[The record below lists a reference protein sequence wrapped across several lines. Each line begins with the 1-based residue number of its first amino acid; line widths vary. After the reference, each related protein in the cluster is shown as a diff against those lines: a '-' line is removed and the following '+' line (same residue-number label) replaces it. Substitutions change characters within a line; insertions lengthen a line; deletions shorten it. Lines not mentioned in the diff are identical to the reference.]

1 MIATALGLLFGMLAI
16 GLPVGAVML
25 LLGLGLDWFFS
36 PMPLVLAAGELSWVS
51 SSNYLLLS
59 VPLFVLLG
67 EILLRAGIADRLYG
81 AIAQWIGWMPGGL
94 MHANIGASTAFAA
107 TSGSSVATAA
117 TISVVAKPMIN
128 RYGYNERLFYGSIAA
143 GGTLGILIPPS
154 INLILYGWLTSTSV
168 PALYMA
174 GIIPGVVMALIFSLA
189 ILVICMIRPGLG
201 GQRIETSWK
210 SRIESLPSLL
220 PPLFIFAMIIGSI
233 YMGIATP
240 TESAALGVVSALILA
255 GLYRQLSPRI
265 LLEAIDGTMR
275 TTGMIMLI
283 VMAAWFL
290 NFVISAMGLV
300 TAVNAGIVSLGLEPF
315 ALLATIILIYI
326 VLGCFMDPLPMMI
339 VTVPVLTPLVVN
351 AGFDPIWFGIII
363 VLLCEMALITPPIGM
378 NLFVVQG
385 VRRRGSLMDVMIG
398 VLPFMLSLLAMI
410 GVVIA
415 FPQIVLWLPTVI
427 RG

>member
-16 GLPVGAVML
+16 GLPIAVVML
-25 LLGLGLDWFFS
+25 LLALALDWFFS

-51 SSNYLLLS
+51 SSNYLLVS

-81 AIAQWIGWMPGGL
+81 AIVQWIGWMPGGL

-117 TISVVAKPMIN
+117 TISVVAKPMIG

-174 GIIPGVVMALIFSLA
+174 GIIPGIVLALIFSLA
-189 ILVICMIRPGLG
+189 IIVVCTIRPGLG
-201 GQRIETSWK
+201 GQKIETNWK

-220 PPLFIFAMIIGSI
+220 PPLFIFAVIIGSI

-240 TESAALGVVSALILA
+240 TESAALGVVSALVLA
-255 GLYRQLSPRI
+255 GIYRQLSVRM

-300 TAVNAGIVSLGLEPF
+300 TAVNAGIVALGLEPI
-315 ALLATIILIYI
+315 ALLATIILIYL

-339 VTVPVLTPLVVN
+339 VTVPVLTPLVVS
-351 AGFDPIWFGIII
+351 AGFDPVWFGIVI

-385 VRRRGSLMDVMIG
+385 VRRRGSLADIMIG
-398 VLPFMLSLLAMI
+398 VLPFMLALLAMI

-415 FPQIVLWLPTVI
+415 FPQIVLWLPELI